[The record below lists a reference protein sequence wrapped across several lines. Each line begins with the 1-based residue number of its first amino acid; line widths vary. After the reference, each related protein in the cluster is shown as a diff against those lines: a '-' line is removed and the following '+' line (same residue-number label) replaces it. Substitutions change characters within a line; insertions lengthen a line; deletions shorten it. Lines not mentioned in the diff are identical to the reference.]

1 MAKAAELVNLT
12 EYSVAKYP
20 EKRNLVN
27 VVLEEKFDIQ
37 TTVKYLTGKYS
48 IEFIPNQIQEM
59 AEQNLLDPVQMIL
72 PFTID
77 N

>member
-1 MAKAAELVNLT
+1 MLFRSNLT